1 MNKILTTSIITTLLM
16 TLILPFTIN
25 AENEKTK
32 INEEIIYNVFV
43 DRFNNGDSK
52 RHEQVDI
59 EDELAYHGGDIKGVE
74 DRLDVIQN
82 LGFTTISLSPIMENA
97 KKGYH
102 GYWIEDF
109 YSIDDQF
116 GDKEALE
123 SLIDAAH
130 KRDIKIVLELVT
142 NYAGEN
148 FAEKEKKATEDWFKE
163 NDISPTEGNEWMNE
177 SVTFDQSNSEVQ
189 NYLLDVADYWM
200 DTYEIDGY
208 KLHAADQA
216 DQEFIEKLTGNIKD
230 KNKNFYILAGT
241 LEEDTKAN
249 IKNLVENKNID
260 ALENVQIH
268 EALNEVYQES
278 EQSPEKVHETWAEN
292 KDINSLLYVDNI
304 NTARFS
310 NSAADHG
317 RNSITTWSLALAAMY
332 TMPGVPV
339 IYQGSETPMYGPG
352 YPENRYM
359 VDFTSG
365 DQDLEKVFEKLG
377 TIREN
382 FTALV
387 DGSYEV
393 VSNTDNLTL
402 FKRENNEETL
412 YVAINNDTE
421 SQVVE
426 LEGLSD
432 EYQLNGLI
440 QDHIVR
446 ANEDGNFEIGL
457 PRETAEVFVV
467 EENFGF
473 NWLFI
478 GFVASVFIFFVY
490 FVVRLTRLQ
499 NKRNAE

>member
-1 MNKILTTSIITTLLM
+1 
-16 TLILPFTIN
+16 
-25 AENEKTK
+25 
-32 INEEIIYNVFV
+32 
-43 DRFNNGDSK
+43 
-52 RHEQVDI
+52 
-59 EDELAYHGGDIKGVE
+59 
-74 DRLDVIQN
+74 
-82 LGFTTISLSPIMENA
+82 MENA

-109 YSIDDQF
+109 YTIDEQF

-123 SLIDAAH
+123 NLIDAAH
-130 KRDIKIVLELVT
+130 KRDMKIVLELVT

-148 FAEKEKKATEDWFKE
+148 FAEKETKATDDWFKE
-163 NDISPTEGNEWMNE
+163 NEITPTEGNEWMNQ
-177 SVTFDQSNSEVQ
+177 SVTFDQTNSEVQ
-189 NYLLDVADYWM
+189 DYLFEVADYWM
-200 DTYEIDGY
+200 DNYEIDGY
-208 KLHAADQA
+208 NLHAADQA
-216 DQEFIEKLTGNIKD
+216 EPEFIEELTGKIKD
-230 KNKNFYILAGT
+230 KNKEFYLLAGT
-241 LEEDTKAN
+241 LQEDTNAN
-249 IKNLVENKNID
+249 IDSLVENKNID
-260 ALENVQIH
+260 AVENVQIH
-268 EALNEVYQES
+268 ESLVETYQES
-278 EQSPEKVHETWAEN
+278 EQSPEKVYEAWAEN
-292 KDINSLLYVDNI
+292 KEINSLLYVDNI

-393 VSNTDNLTL
+393 ISNTDNLTL
-402 FKRENNEETL
+402 FKRENKDETL

-421 SQVVE
+421 SQVIE

-446 ANEDGNFEIGL
+446 ANEEGNFEIGL

-478 GFVASVFIFFVY
+478 GFVASVFILFVY
-490 FVVRLTRLQ
+490 FVARLTRLQ
-499 NKRNAE
+499 NKRNAENK